1 MAEPQE
7 QYRMKAAK
15 LKPDLKDQ
23 LTQAA
28 PTEVLDVVLELG
40 LPAEPVDG
48 APQSRSE
55 QIALRKEAF
64 SHDVVPVEE
73 AVREVGGEVL
83 DRAWINQTVRARVP
97 AEGVEQ
103 LSELDKVETL
113 DVPRRLEADF
123 G

>member
-1 MAEPQE
+1 
-7 QYRMKAAK
+7 MKAAK
-15 LKPDLKDQ
+15 LQPNLKAQ
-23 LTQAA
+23 LTEAA
-28 PTEVLDVVLELG
+28 ATEVLDVVLELRSQ
-40 LPAEPVDG
+40 AEPAAG

-55 QIALRKEAF
+55 QIALRREAF
-64 SHDVVPVEE
+64 SHDAVPVEE

-83 DRAWINQTVRARVP
+83 GRAWINQTVRARVP

-103 LSELDKVETL
+103 LSELDQVETL

>member
-15 LKPDLKDQ
+15 LKPDLKVQ
-23 LTQAA
+23 LTEAA
-28 PTEVLDVVLELG
+28 ATEVLDVVLELRSQ
-40 LPAEPVDG
+40 AEPVAA

-73 AVREVGGEVL
+73 AVHEVGGEVL

-103 LSELDKVETL
+103 LSELDQVETL
-113 DVPRRLEADF
+113 DIPRRLEADF